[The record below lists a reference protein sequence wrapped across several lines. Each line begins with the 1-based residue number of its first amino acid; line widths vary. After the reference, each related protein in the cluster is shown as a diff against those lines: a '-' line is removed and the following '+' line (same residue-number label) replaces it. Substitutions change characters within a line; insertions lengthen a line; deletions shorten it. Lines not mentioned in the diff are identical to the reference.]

1 MSTKLARR
9 LMDLRLAQ
17 NLTQEQLAEKA
28 SVTQQYIGLL
38 ERGERTPSLG
48 MLQRLAKAF
57 GVKITYLLE

>member
-1 MSTKLARR
+1 
-9 LMDLRLAQ
+9 MDLRLAQ